1 MTTITHPKAE
11 APELVRLPHSHIA
24 LFLAK
29 LRAAGYSER
38 TLKKKQ
44 SVADAFITWSQR
56 KRIALHELNEDCVTA
71 FLRRSPARRMA
82 REKFEKS
89 VLQLLMVYLRRDAG
103 VPGPRPSPCPSPGD
117 ELVCRYVDY
126 LRKDRGL
133 AENSILVYAP
143 FVRDLLRDQVA
154 RSGDVSVK
162 AFDAATIRSFIL
174 SHIRERSG
182 EYRRLLA
189 TSLRSFFRF
198 LFLRGDLAV
207 DLSVSVP
214 TVRKCQKP
222 GIPAFLSPEEIDR
235 VLTATDQSSAT
246 GRRDYAILLLLARL
260 GLRAG
265 EIVTLELNDIRWRLG
280 EIVIHGKGRVI
291 ESLPLPADVGAAL
304 ARYLRE
310 DHSIRKGR
318 RVFHRVYAPPVGLT
332 GPAAVGHI
340 VRLSLT
346 RAGIQRSGRG
356 AAHLFRHGLGT
367 QMIRKGASLAEISEV
382 LRHRSLNTTAI
393 YAQVSF
399 EALRTV
405 ATPWPG
411 SRGDR

>member
-1 MTTITHPKAE
+1 MTTITNSKAE
-11 APELVRLPHSHIA
+11 APEPLGLPHSHIA

-38 TLKKKQ
+38 TLKKKR
-44 SVADAFITWSQR
+44 SVADAFIKWSQR
-56 KRIALHELNEDCVTA
+56 NGSELHQLNEDCITA
-71 FLRRSPARRMA
+71 FLGRSPERHIA
-82 REKFEKS
+82 RERFEKS
-89 VLQLLMVYLRRDAG
+89 ALRLLLAYLRRDAG
-103 VPGPRPSPCPSPGD
+103 VPGPLPPPCPSPVD

-133 AENSILVYAP
+133 TENSILVYVP
-143 FVRDLLRDQVA
+143 FVRDLLRDQVSSA
-154 RSGDVSVK
+154 GDLSVK
-162 AFDAATIRSFIL
+162 AFDAATIRSFLL
-174 SHIRERSG
+174 SHVRERSG

-198 LFLRGDLAV
+198 LFLRGDLPV
-207 DLSVSVP
+207 DFSLSVP

-222 GIPAFLSPEEIDR
+222 GVPAFLSPEEIDQ
-235 VLTATDQSSAT
+235 VLAATDQSTTT

-265 EIVTLELNDIRWRLG
+265 EIVTLELNDIRWRIG
-280 EIVIHGKGRVI
+280 EIVIRGKGRVI

-304 ARYLRE
+304 AQYLRE
-310 DHSIRKGR
+310 DRSIREGR
-318 RVFHRVYAPPVGLT
+318 RVFRRVYAPPVGLT

-346 RAGIQRSGRG
+346 RAGVQRSGRG

-367 QMIRKGASLAEISEV
+367 QMIRKGASLAEISQV

-405 ATPWPG
+405 ARPWPVI
-411 SRGDR
+411 RGAR

>member
-1 MTTITHPKAE
+1 LTITHPKA
-11 APELVRLPHSHIA
+11 ASPEPAWLLESHIA
-24 LFLAK
+24 EFLAT

-38 TLKKKQ
+38 TLKKKK
-44 SVADAFITWSQR
+44 SVVTAFARWSQR
-56 KRIALHELNEDCVTA
+56 KRIQLHDLSEQIVAA
-71 FLRRSPARRMA
+71 FLGRSPETRKTRVQ
-82 REKFEKS
+82 FEKA
-89 VLQLLMVYLRRDAG
+89 VLRLLLNYLRHSAG
-103 VPGPRPSPCPSPGD
+103 VAGSAQSSCPSPVD
-117 ELVCRYVDY
+117 ELVSRYVDY
-126 LRKDRGL
+126 LRRDRGL

-143 FVRDLLRDQVA
+143 FIRDLLRDQVSKTG
-154 RSGDVSVK
+154 RVSVK
-162 AFDAATIRSFIL
+162 TFDATTIRSFL
-174 SHIRERSG
+174 LTHVRGRSG
-182 EYRRLLA
+182 EYKRLLA

-207 DLSVSVP
+207 DLSTSVP

-222 GIPAFLSPEEIDR
+222 GIPAFLSPDEIDR
-235 VLTATDQSSAT
+235 VLAATDQSTAT

-265 EIVTLELNDIRWRLG
+265 EVVTLELGDIRWRSG
-280 EIVIHGKGRVI
+280 EIVIRGKGRVI
-291 ESLPLPADVGAAL
+291 EPLPLPADVGAAL

-310 DHSIRKGR
+310 DRSVRESR
-318 RVFHRVYAPPVGLT
+318 RVFLRVYAPPVGLT

-346 RAGIQRSGRG
+346 RAAVQRSGRG

-367 QMIRKGASLAEISEV
+367 QMIRKGASLAEISQV

-405 ATPWPG
+405 ATPWPVI
-411 SRGDR
+411 RGDR

>member
-1 MTTITHPKAE
+1 LKTNTQEKAE
-11 APELVRLPHSHIA
+11 VHEPAGLLDSHIA
-24 LFLAK
+24 GFLAK
-29 LRAAGYSER
+29 LRTAGYAER

-44 SVADAFITWSQR
+44 SVATAFIKWSQR
-56 KRIALHELNEDCVTA
+56 KRIRLHEVNETAVAA
-71 FLRRSPARRMA
+71 FLGRSRQRRATRVQ
-82 REKFEKS
+82 FEKS
-89 VLQLLMVYLRRDAG
+89 GLRLLLDYLRHGAG
-103 VPGPRPSPCPSPGD
+103 VPSPLPSPCPSPVD
-117 ELVCRYVDY
+117 EFVCLYVDY

-133 AENSILVYAP
+133 AENSVRVYAP
-143 FVRDLLRDQVA
+143 FIRDLLSDQV
-154 RSGDVSVK
+154 SKTGVVSVK
-162 AFDAATIRSFIL
+162 AFDATTIRSFL
-174 SHIRERSG
+174 LDQVVDRSG
-182 EYRRLLA
+182 EYKRLLA

-207 DLSVSVP
+207 DLSASVP

-222 GIPAFLSPEEIDR
+222 GAPAFLSPEEIDR
-235 VLTATDQSSAT
+235 VLAASDQSTAT

-265 EIVTLELNDIRWRLG
+265 EIVTLELNDIRWRCG
-280 EIVIHGKGRVI
+280 EIVIRGKGRVI

-310 DHSIRKGR
+310 DRGVREGR
-318 RVFHRVYAPPVGLT
+318 RVFLRVYAPPVGLT

-340 VRLSLT
+340 VRRSLT
-346 RAGIQRSGRG
+346 RAGVQRPGRG

-367 QMIRKGASLAEISEV
+367 QMIRRGASLTEISQV

-405 ATPWPG
+405 ATPWPVI
-411 SRGDR
+411 RGDR

>member
-1 MTTITHPKAE
+1 LTTITNPKAE
-11 APELVRLPHSHIA
+11 APEPVGLPHSHIA

-29 LRAAGYSER
+29 LRATGYSER
-38 TLKKKQ
+38 TLKKKR
-44 SVADAFITWSQR
+44 SVADAFIKWSQHNS
-56 KRIALHELNEDCVTA
+56 IDLHQLNEDGIEA
-71 FLRRSPARRMA
+71 FLGRSLKRHIA
-82 REKFEKS
+82 REQFERS
-89 VLQLLMVYLRRDAG
+89 ALRLLLVYLRRDAG
-103 VPGPRPSPCPSPGD
+103 VPGPLPSPCPSPVD

-133 AENSILVYAP
+133 AENSILVYVP
-143 FVRDLLRDQVA
+143 FVRDLLRDQV
-154 RSGDVSVK
+154 SSVGDLAVE
-162 AFDAATIRSFIL
+162 AFDAATIRNFLL
-174 SHIRERSG
+174 SHVRERSG

-207 DLSVSVP
+207 DLSLSVP

-222 GIPAFLSPEEIDR
+222 GIPAFLSPDEIDQ
-235 VLTATDQSSAT
+235 VLAATDQSTTT

-265 EIVTLELNDIRWRLG
+265 EIVTLELNDIHWRIG
-280 EIVIHGKGRVI
+280 EIVIRGKGRVI
-291 ESLPLPADVGAAL
+291 ESLPLPDDVGTAL
-304 ARYLRE
+304 AQYLRE
-310 DHSIRKGR
+310 DRSVREGR
-318 RVFHRVYAPPVGLT
+318 RVFRRVYAPPVGLT

-340 VRLSLT
+340 VRLSLM
-346 RAGIQRSGRG
+346 RAGVQRSGRG

-367 QMIRKGASLAEISEV
+367 QMIRKGASLAEISQV

-399 EALRTV
+399 EALSTV
-405 ATPWPG
+405 ATPWPVI
-411 SRGDR
+411 RGAR